1 MIFTCKPARSI
12 KLKGQM
18 ILCCAITT
26 ISEPEV
32 VVKKVVKKDKK
43 DKKTKAIKKKKKM
56 SKDERKI
63 LKM

>member
-1 MIFTCKPARSI
+1 
-12 KLKGQM
+12 M